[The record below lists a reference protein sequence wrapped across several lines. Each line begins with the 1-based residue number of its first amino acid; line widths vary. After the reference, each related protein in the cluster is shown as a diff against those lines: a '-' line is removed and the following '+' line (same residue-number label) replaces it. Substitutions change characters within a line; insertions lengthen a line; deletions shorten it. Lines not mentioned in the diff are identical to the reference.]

1 MELTPEEIRARRL
14 RKLEAK
20 NTRNASN
27 NNAPSSTET
36 ASVGSI
42 SDATTSSSSATC
54 VSAASEATPVTV
66 ENVLATQ
73 QMPTSTPIVS
83 DKPESMESNSGS
95 ENVGSSSSLN
105 SSTGTAT
112 SDLILPNKIE
122 ATLMLGLEVAEQ
134 SQQQQKARSVLAA
147 VSPTSTTTNASVVRK
162 KPTPAVLPSATTTT
176 TTPAASANAWSFK
189 KRSSSDLSSTKTDGE
204 HHHHHHHHQHHHIG
218 MDGGL
223 ESKMQSE
230 QQDSHVS
237 TQDELLQIMLR
248 IMKINSKARYSNS
261 RFTIESIILDN
272 ALEMLERQRYDEF
285 CAEVISEVIK
295 GIYYG
300 KLIESHSDDSDA
312 GRLSDSWSTIPSKK
326 VKPIMLDEVVIGRAG
341 RGGGSSAGGSTA
353 TPMDIDIEM
362 QPEEDSSAGG
372 FCSSKPSMKAF
383 ANNRVAAL
391 EYLIGCYLRSNEELY
406 SYTKVKK
413 SKKMYLAETLPNVV
427 TVIRQQTL
435 KYAILVLKN
444 IFQSF
449 CQPDGGSESGSSS
462 TITSAGPKPSATG
475 STALEKSPL
484 LTLMYENKVSSDFMS
499 NLMAESRKS
508 DGEEDFR
515 VIFNAVLDDLFIDM
529 QNAICNEN
537 IVADPLNRLKELI
550 ETRVDNTHP
559 ICLLIVEHK
568 IFLTAFTPDKYFARE
583 ISKVSFLAPFLSLS
597 VLLDENPKFASHH
610 FSENVCDRTLTNSF
624 HSILSNTR
632 KVLHS
637 IFLVLLTNQYS
648 RFEMLNYI
656 ASILKSNAKRIQY
669 NADDRFLA
677 KDGFMLNFMSVLQLL
692 SVKINLSRID
702 PLYPHY
708 PESLVEIEDET
719 KLKFSSQEYADWLA
733 TLKDVRDWE
742 QHKFVTHCWFL
753 TLHAHHLG
761 IIPAIQRY
769 NKLLR
774 ATKELQR
781 MVDEL
786 NATKSQWENTPL
798 ARRNK
803 QVRDRCVSQMNK
815 LSKAKLSCD
824 IAIIDPNVLS
834 ACMQFYSTVCEY
846 MLYQIENRPIE
857 GPFTNQ
863 KHPSTLVASENFSAL
878 PEWYIEDI
886 ADFILFCMQHSIS
899 VIDYVDNSIITWIL
913 TLVCAPQLI
922 KNPYITAKLIEVLFV
937 TSPTIQTTSQRLYLQ
952 IINHEL
958 AQTALV
964 SALMKFYT
972 DIETTGQSTEF
983 YDKFTIRYHI
993 SHLFKGLWESAL
1005 HRQAFV
1011 NESKSGK
1018 QFVKFVN
1025 FFLNDTTYLL
1035 DECLEY
1041 LKRIHETQ
1049 VLMMDDAGWNALTQ
1063 EAQQSRQRQ
1072 LVQDERQCRS
1082 YLTLARE
1089 TVDMFHYMTI
1099 DIKEPFLRPELIDRL
1114 SSMLNYNLHQL
1125 CGPKC
1130 NDLRVRHPHKY
1141 GWEPRRL
1148 LGQLV
1153 DIYLHLSC
1161 DEFAAA
1167 LAADERSF
1175 EKQFFEDA
1183 ANRVERIGI
1192 RSHRDV
1198 DEFRKLIH
1206 KAAEIYVKN
1215 QENADEF
1222 AEAPDDFKDP
1232 LMDTLMTDP
1241 VLLPSGTIMDRAIIT
1256 RHLLNSSTDPFNRQP
1271 LTEDMLKPA
1280 TELKERIQQWIKE
1293 YRAQKKSS

>member
-14 RKLEAK
+14 RKLGAK
-20 NTRNASN
+20 ANRTVPSNAVSSSPES
-27 NNAPSSTET
+27 ASTSPS
-36 ASVGSI
+36 
-42 SDATTSSSSATC
+42 DPTTSSTT
-54 VSAASEATPVTV
+54 AASVIV
-66 ENVLATQ
+66 ENVVDSQNAPTNNATVSEKSGTTEDNTEGN
-73 QMPTSTPIVS
+73 MGSTSTSNADIILQHKIS
-83 DKPESMESNSGS
+83 DS
-95 ENVGSSSSLN
+95 
-105 SSTGTAT
+105 
-112 SDLILPNKIE
+112 
-122 ATLMLGLEVAEQ
+122 LMLSLDVAEQ
-134 SQQQQKARSVLAA
+134 SQQQQQVHTVLAA
-147 VSPTSTTTNASVVRK
+147 VPVATAPTALRK
-162 KPTPAVLPSATTTT
+162 KPVPATTATTTT
-176 TTPAASANAWSFK
+176 TSTPTTNSWSFK
-189 KRSSSDLSSTKTDGE
+189 KRSSSDHVSAKAETDRHLSSDGTLDMKGQACE
-204 HHHHHHHHQHHHIG
+204 R
-218 MDGGL
+218 DNRA
-223 ESKMQSE
+223 SA
-230 QQDSHVS
+230 
-237 TQDELLQIMLR
+237 QDELLQIMLR

-261 RFTIESIILDN
+261 RFTIDSSILEN
-272 ALEMLERQRYDEF
+272 ALEMLDRQGYTEF
-285 CAEVISEVIK
+285 CAEVITEVIK

-300 KLIESHSDDSDA
+300 KLIASPNEDAEA

-326 VKPIMLDEVVIGRAG
+326 VKPIMLDEVVISRG
-341 RGGGSSAGGSTA
+341 RGSGGSGCTTAGSTAA

-362 QPEEDSSAGG
+362 HQEEDSVG

-413 SKKMYLAETLPNVV
+413 SKKMYLAETLPGVV
-427 TVIRQQTL
+427 AVIRQQTL

-444 IFQSF
+444 TFQSF
-449 CQPDGGSESGSSS
+449 CQDEGSNCSDTGSSS
-462 TITSAGPKPSATG
+462 GTGAINRTSG
-475 STALEKSPL
+475 TALEKSPL
-484 LTLMYENKVSSDFMS
+484 LTLMYENKVSADFMS
-499 NLMAESRKS
+499 NLMAESRTS
-508 DGEEDFR
+508 EGEQDFR
-515 VIFNAVLDDLFIDM
+515 VIFNAVLDDLYIDM

-550 ETRVDNTHP
+550 ETRVDNMHP
-559 ICLLIVEHK
+559 ICLMIVEHK
-568 IFLTAFTPDKYFARE
+568 NFLTAFTPDKYFARE
-583 ISKVSFLAPFLSLS
+583 ISKISFLAPFLSLS

-610 FSENVCDRTLTNSF
+610 FSDNVCDRTLTNSF

-656 ASILKSNAKRIQY
+656 AAILKSNAKRIQY

-702 PLYPHY
+702 PLYPHH

-719 KLKFSSQEYADWLA
+719 KLKFSSQQYSDWLA
-733 TLKDVRDWE
+733 SLKDVKDWE

-753 TLHAHHLG
+753 TLQAHHLG

-803 QVRDRCVSQMNK
+803 QVRDRCVSQMSK

-824 IAIIDPNVLS
+824 IAVIDPNVLS

-846 MLYQIENRPIE
+846 MLYQIENRPID

-863 KHPSTLVASENFSAL
+863 QHPSTLVANENFSAL

-913 TLVCAPQLI
+913 TLVCAPHLI

-1049 VLMMDDAGWNALTQ
+1049 MLMIDDSGWNSLTQ

-1130 NDLRVRHPHKY
+1130 NDLRVRHPYKY
-1141 GWEPRRL
+1141 GWDPRRL
-1148 LGQLV
+1148 LGQLI

-1175 EKQFFEDA
+1175 EKHFFEDA

-1198 DEFRKLIH
+1198 DEFRKLIQN
-1206 KAAEIYVKN
+1206 ASEIYIKN

-1241 VLLPSGTIMDRAIIT
+1241 VVLPSGTIMDRAIIT

-1280 TELKERIQQWIKE
+1280 TELKERIQQWIKD

>member
-20 NTRNASN
+20 NNRNVSSN
-27 NNAPSSTET
+27 
-36 ASVGSI
+36 
-42 SDATTSSSSATC
+42 TTPT
-54 VSAASEATPVTV
+54 TPDPGT
-66 ENVLATQ
+66 
-73 QMPTSTPIVS
+73 
-83 DKPESMESNSGS
+83 DG
-95 ENVGSSSSLN
+95 
-105 SSTGTAT
+105 GTAT
-112 SDLILPNKIE
+112 TDSTPTRTTLPDADSQATLNSDPEQSGTTSGISNDSVSVDSSSRPGSSADQKTDLILPEKIE
-122 ATLMLGLEVAEQ
+122 ASLLLRGGFDVVGQ
-134 SQQQQKARSVLAA
+134 SQ
-147 VSPTSTTTNASVVRK
+147 PTKPRASVPAPAATGAAASAHRK
-162 KPTPAVLPSATTTT
+162 KPV
-176 TTPAASANAWSFK
+176 AAAANAAATPNAWAYK
-189 KRSSSDLSSTKTDGE
+189 KRSSSDHVSAPKKEGE
-204 HHHHHHHHQHHHIG
+204 HLHPSTVGAQLG
-218 MDGGL
+218 PAG
-223 ESKMQSE
+223 KMSCE
-230 QQDSHVS
+230 QDAQAAAE
-237 TQDELLQIMLR
+237 DELLQIMLR

-261 RFTIESIILDN
+261 RFTIDSEILEN
-272 ALEMLERQRYDEF
+272 AIDMLNGQRYAEF
-285 CAEVISEVIK
+285 CAEVMTEIIK
-295 GIYYG
+295 DIYYG
-300 KLIESHSDDSDA
+300 KLIEPSGDSSDA
-312 GRLSDSWSTIPSKK
+312 GRLSDSWSSIPSKK
-326 VKPIMLDEVVIGRAG
+326 VKPIMLDEVVLGGSGRAG
-341 RGGGSSAGGSTA
+341 SSTA
-353 TPMDIDIEM
+353 TTPMDIDGAE
-362 QPEEDSSAGG
+362 PEEDVAP

-383 ANNRVAAL
+383 ASNRVAAL

-406 SYTKVKK
+406 SYTKIKK
-413 SKKMYLAETLPNVV
+413 SKKIYLSETLSTVAAVV
-427 TVIRQQTL
+427 RQQAL

-444 IFQSF
+444 TFQSF
-449 CQPDGGSESGSSS
+449 CGSGETGGSG
-462 TITSAGPKPSATG
+462 TTTPAGTKGGTVAG

-484 LTLMYENKVSSDFMS
+484 LTLMYENKVSADFMS
-499 NLMAESRKS
+499 NLMGECRSS
-508 DGEEDFR
+508 EGEEDFR

-550 ETRVDNTHP
+550 ETRVDNTNP

-583 ISKVSFLAPFLSLS
+583 ISKVSYLAPFLSLS

-610 FSENVCDRTLTNSF
+610 FSENVCDRTLANSF
-624 HSILSNTR
+624 HAILSSTR

-637 IFLVLLTNQYS
+637 IFLVLLSNQYS

-656 ASILKSNAKRIQY
+656 AAILKSNAKRIQY

-702 PLYPHY
+702 PLYPHH

-719 KLKFSSQEYADWLA
+719 KLKFSSQEYVDWLMN
-733 TLKDVRDWE
+733 LQDVKDWE

-786 NATKSQWENTPL
+786 NATKTQWENTPL

-803 QVRDRCVSQMNK
+803 QVRDRCVNQINK

-834 ACMQFYSTVCEY
+834 ACMQFYSSVCEY

-863 KHPSTLVASENFSAL
+863 QHPSTLVASENFSAL

-913 TLVCAPQLI
+913 TLVCAPHLI

-937 TSPTIQTTSQRLYLQ
+937 TSPTIQTTSPRLYLQ

-993 SHLFKGLWESAL
+993 SHLFKGLWESGV
-1005 HRQAFV
+1005 HRQAIV
-1011 NESKSGK
+1011 NESKGGK

-1049 VLMMDDAGWNALTQ
+1049 VLMMDDAGWNALSQ

-1148 LGQLV
+1148 LGQLI

-1175 EKQFFEDA
+1175 EKRFFEDA
-1183 ANRVERIGI
+1183 ANRVERIAVRPQG
-1192 RSHRDV
+1192 DV
-1198 DEFRKLIH
+1198 DEFRRLIR

-1222 AEAPDDFKDP
+1222 ADAPDDFKDP

-1241 VLLPSGTIMDRAIIT
+1241 VVLPSGTIMDRAIIT

-1271 LTEDMLKPA
+1271 LTEDMLQPA
-1280 TELKERIQQWIKE
+1280 TELKERIQKWIKD

>member
-14 RKLEAK
+14 RKLGAK
-20 NTRNASN
+20 TTRNVAN
-27 NNAPSSTET
+27 NNGPSSMDGNTT
-36 ASVGSI
+36 T
-42 SDATTSSSSATC
+42 DATASSSSNTTSGTLEKVAD
-54 VSAASEATPVTV
+54 
-66 ENVLATQ
+66 TQ
-73 QMPTSTPIVS
+73 QMPTITPIGS
-83 DKPESMESNSGS
+83 GKSETAMECNSN
-95 ENVGSSSSLN
+95 ETVESSSKVN
-105 SSTGTAT
+105 SSTTDPKT
-112 SDLILPNKIE
+112 DLIIPDKIE
-122 ATLMLGLEVAEQ
+122 ASIMLGLEMAEQ
-134 SQQQQKARSVLAA
+134 SQQQQKARSVLVASVP
-147 VSPTSTTTNASVVRK
+147 VSTTNATQQRK
-162 KPTPAVLPSATTTT
+162 KPVPSSV
-176 TTPAASANAWSFK
+176 ASSTVTSVNAWSVK
-189 KRSSSDLSSTKTDGE
+189 KRSSSDHSTTKPEGADKHPNSEGST
-204 HHHHHHHHQHHHIG
+204 
-218 MDGGL
+218 L
-223 ESKMQSE
+223 ETKVQCE
-230 QQDSHVS
+230 QDSLVS
-237 TQDELLQIMLR
+237 SQEELLQIMLR

-261 RFTIESIILDN
+261 RFTIDTIILEN
-272 ALEMLERQRYDEF
+272 ALEILDRQNYAEF
-285 CAEVISEVIK
+285 CAEVITEVIK

-300 KLIESHSDDSDA
+300 KLIESHNEDGDT
-312 GRLSDSWSTIPSKK
+312 GRLSDSWTTIPSKK
-326 VKPIMLDEVVIGRAG
+326 VKPIMLDEVVIGRSG
-341 RGGGSSAGGSTA
+341 RGGSSGMTASSTA
-353 TPMDIDIEM
+353 TPMDVDIDM
-362 QPEEDSSAGG
+362 QTEEDGASGY
-372 FCSSKPSMKAF
+372 CSSKPSMKAF

-413 SKKMYLAETLPNVV
+413 NKKMYLAETLPSVV
-427 TVIRQQTL
+427 SVIRQQTL

-449 CQPDGGSESGSSS
+449 CQPSGGSVESSGGSSS
-462 TITSAGPKPSATG
+462 SNSGTTNSISKATITGTG

-484 LTLMYENKVSSDFMS
+484 LTLMYENKVSADFMS
-499 NLMAESRKS
+499 NLMAESRTS
-508 DGEEDFR
+508 EGEEDFR
-515 VIFNAVLDDLFIDM
+515 VIFTAVLDDLYIDM

-597 VLLDENPKFASHH
+597 VLLDENHKFASHH
-610 FSENVCDRTLTNSF
+610 FSDNVCDRTLASSF

-637 IFLVLLTNQYS
+637 IFLVLLSNQYS
-648 RFEMLNYI
+648 RYEMLNYI
-656 ASILKSNAKRIQY
+656 AAILKSNAKRIQY

-702 PLYPHY
+702 PLYPHH

-719 KLKFSSQEYADWLA
+719 KLKFSSQEYTDWLA
-733 TLKDVRDWE
+733 TLKDVKDWE

-774 ATKELQR
+774 AAKELQR

-786 NATKSQWENTPL
+786 NATKAQWENTPL

-846 MLYQIENRPIE
+846 MLYQIENRPID
-857 GPFTNQ
+857 GQFTNQ
-863 KHPSTLVASENFSAL
+863 QHPSTLVASENFSAL

-913 TLVCAPQLI
+913 TLVCAPHLI

-958 AQTALV
+958 AQTAL
-964 SALMKFYT
+964 
-972 DIETTGQSTEF
+972 
-983 YDKFTIRYHI
+983 
-993 SHLFKGLWESAL
+993 GLWESAL

-1049 VLMMDDAGWNALTQ
+1049 VLMMDDSGWNALTQ

-1153 DIYLHLSC
+1153 DIYLHLNC
-1161 DEFAAA
+1161 DDFAAA

-1175 EKQFFEDA
+1175 ERQFFEDA
-1183 ANRVERIGI
+1183 ANRVERTGI

-1198 DEFRKLIH
+1198 DDFRKLID

-1241 VLLPSGTIMDRAIIT
+1241 VVLPSGTIMDRAIIT

>member
-14 RKLEAK
+14 RKLGAK
-20 NTRNASN
+20 NTRNVSN

-36 ASVGSI
+36 DNSST
-42 SDATTSSSSATC
+42 SDATTSSTTPATAP
-54 VSAASEATPVTV
+54 AAPEEAATL
-66 ENVLATQ
+66 ENVADSQ
-73 QMPTSTPIVS
+73 QMPTSAPIVS
-83 DKPESMESNSGS
+83 DKSETMESSSGD
-95 ENVGSSSSLN
+95 NVGSTSSLN
-105 SSTGTAT
+105 SSTTTTTDPKA
-112 SDLILPNKIE
+112 DMILPNTIE
-122 ATLMLGLEVAEQ
+122 ASLMLGLEVAEQ
-134 SQQQQKARSVLAA
+134 SQQQQKLRSIHVA
-147 VSPTSTTTNASVVRK
+147 VPATTTNATTRK
-162 KPTPAVLPSATTTT
+162 KAMPAAVAAVVPTTTT
-176 TTPAASANAWSFK
+176 TTPNAWSFK
-189 KRSSSDLSSTKTDGE
+189 KRSSSDHNTTKPDGD
-204 HHHHHHHHQHHHIG
+204 HHIG
-218 MDGGL
+218 MDL
-223 ESKMQSE
+223 ESKAQCE
-230 QQDSHVS
+230 QDSRVS
-237 TQDELLQIMLR
+237 AQDELLQIMLR

-261 RFTIESIILDN
+261 RFTIESVILEN
-272 ALEMLERQRYDEF
+272 ALEMLERQRYAEF
-285 CAEVISEVIK
+285 CADVITEVIK

-326 VKPIMLDEVVIGRAG
+326 VKPIMLDEVVIGRG
-341 RGGGSSAGGSTA
+341 RGGSSGTMAAGSTA
-353 TPMDIDIEM
+353 TPMDIEIEM
-362 QPEEDSSAGG
+362 QPEDDAPAY
-372 FCSSKPSMKAF
+372 CSSKPSMKAF

-413 SKKMYLAETLPNVV
+413 SKKMYLAETLPDVV
-427 TVIRQQTL
+427 AVIRQHTL

-444 IFQSF
+444 TFQSF
-449 CQPDGGSESGSSS
+449 CQPGSGSSS
-462 TITSAGPKPSATG
+462 GSGGESGSTSTITSSKTPATGTG

-484 LTLMYENKVSSDFMS
+484 LTLMYENKVSADFMS

-550 ETRVDNTHP
+550 ETRVDNAHP

-568 IFLTAFTPDKYFARE
+568 IFLTAFTPDKHFARE

-610 FSENVCDRTLTNSF
+610 FSDNVCDRTLANSF

-637 IFLVLLTNQYS
+637 IFLVLLSNQYS

-656 ASILKSNAKRIQY
+656 AAILKSNAKRIQY

-702 PLYPHY
+702 PLYPHH

-733 TLKDVRDWE
+733 TLKDVKDWE

-863 KHPSTLVASENFSAL
+863 QHPSTLVASDNFSAL

-993 SHLFKGLWESAL
+993 SHLFKGLWESAM

-1198 DEFRKLIH
+1198 DEFRKLIQ

-1241 VLLPSGTIMDRAIIT
+1241 VVLPSGTIMDRAIIT

-1280 TELKERIQQWIKE
+1280 TDLKERIQLWIKE

>member
-20 NTRNASN
+20 NNRNVSNNVTPSVPEPPTAGSTTATEATETTQVPIADPQATVNTDPEQSGTTSSN
-27 NNAPSSTET
+27 NND
-36 ASVGSI
+36 SVSVDSESPPGG
-42 SDATTSSSSATC
+42 SSADQKT
-54 VSAASEATPVTV
+54 
-66 ENVLATQ
+66 
-73 QMPTSTPIVS
+73 
-83 DKPESMESNSGS
+83 
-95 ENVGSSSSLN
+95 
-105 SSTGTAT
+105 
-112 SDLILPNKIE
+112 DLILPEKIE
-122 ATLMLGLEVAEQ
+122 ASLILRGGFDAVGQ
-134 SQQQQKARSVLAA
+134 SQQQKAK
-147 VSPTSTTTNASVVRK
+147 ASV
-162 KPTPAVLPSATTTT
+162 PTPAAIGTTATTAAHRMKSAPP
-176 TTPAASANAWSFK
+176 PAVVPSPNAWAYK
-189 KRSSSDLSSTKTDGE
+189 KRSSSDHVG
-204 HHHHHHHHQHHHIG
+204 
-218 MDGGL
+218 
-223 ESKMQSE
+223 SKKENDHVGAGAQPGNVPPE
-230 QQDSHVS
+230 QD
-237 TQDELLQIMLR
+237 TQTSAEDELLQIMLR

-261 RFTIESIILDN
+261 RFTIDSEILEN
-272 ALEMLERQRYDEF
+272 AIDLLNGQRYAEF
-285 CAEVISEVIK
+285 CAEVMIEIIK
-295 GIYYG
+295 DIYYG
-300 KLIESHSDDSDA
+300 KLIEPSGEGSDT
-312 GRLSDSWSTIPSKK
+312 GRLSDSWSSIPSKK
-326 VKPIMLDEVVIGRAG
+326 VKPIMLDEVVLSSSTVRA
-341 RGGGSSAGGSTA
+341 TA
-353 TPMDIDIEM
+353 SNNATTTPMDIDGGEA
-362 QPEEDSSAGG
+362 EEDVAP

-413 SKKMYLAETLPNVV
+413 SKKMYLSETLSSVTAVV
-427 TVIRQQTL
+427 RQQAL

-444 IFQSF
+444 TFQNF
-449 CQPDGGSESGSSS
+449 CGNGDIGGTGGTAASGTKG
-462 TITSAGPKPSATG
+462 TIAG

-484 LTLMYENKVSSDFMS
+484 LTLMYENKVSADFMS
-499 NLMAESRKS
+499 NLMAESRS
-508 DGEEDFR
+508 SEGEEDFR

-550 ETRVDNTHP
+550 ETRVDNTNP

-583 ISKVSFLAPFLSLS
+583 ISKVSYLAPFLSLS

-610 FSENVCDRTLTNSF
+610 FSENVCDRTLANSF
-624 HSILSNTR
+624 HAILSSTR

-637 IFLVLLTNQYS
+637 IFLVLLSNQYS

-656 ASILKSNAKRIQY
+656 AAILKSNAKRIQY

-702 PLYPHY
+702 PLYPHH

-719 KLKFSSQEYADWLA
+719 KLKFSSQEYTDWLRN
-733 TLKDVRDWE
+733 LQDVKEWE

-786 NATKSQWENTPL
+786 NATKTQWENTPL

-803 QVRDRCVSQMNK
+803 QVRDRCVNQINK

-834 ACMQFYSTVCEY
+834 ACMQFYSSVCEY
-846 MLYQIENRPIE
+846 MLYQIENRPID
-857 GPFTNQ
+857 GPFTNKQ
-863 KHPSTLVASENFSAL
+863 HPSTLVASENFCAL

-913 TLVCAPQLI
+913 TLVCAPHLI

-937 TSPTIQTTSQRLYLQ
+937 TSPTIQTTSPRLYLQ

-993 SHLFKGLWESAL
+993 SHLFKGLWDSGV
-1005 HRQAFV
+1005 HRQAIV

-1148 LGQLV
+1148 LGQLI

-1175 EKQFFEDA
+1175 EKRFFEDA
-1183 ANRVERIGI
+1183 ANRVERIAV
-1192 RSHRDV
+1192 RPQADV
-1198 DEFRKLIH
+1198 DEFRKLIR

-1222 AEAPDDFKDP
+1222 ADAPDDFKDP

-1241 VLLPSGTIMDRAIIT
+1241 VVLPSGTVMDRAIIT

-1271 LTEDMLKPA
+1271 LTEDMLQPA
-1280 TELKERIQQWIKE
+1280 TELKERIQKWIKD

>member
-1 MELTPEEIRARRL
+1 IRARRL
-14 RKLEAK
+14 RKLGAK
-20 NTRNASN
+20 NTRNTSTS
-27 NNAPSSTET
+27 NAPSSTET
-36 ASVGSI
+36 ESIGSN
-42 SDATTSSSSATC
+42 SDATTSTSATSAPAAQPA
-54 VSAASEATPVTV
+54 SAAAPVTV
-66 ENVLATQ
+66 EKVPDTQ
-73 QMPTSTPIVS
+73 QLTSNTPIVPG
-83 DKPESMESNSGS
+83 KPESKESNSGS
-95 ENVGSSSSLN
+95 DNVGSSSSLS
-105 SSTGTAT
+105 SSTAETTTT
-112 SDLILPNKIE
+112 SDLILPSKIE
-122 ATLMLGLEVAEQ
+122 ASLMLGLEVADQ
-134 SQQQQKARSVLAA
+134 SQQHQKARSVLVA
-147 VSPTSTTTNASVVRK
+147 VPPASATNATVVRK
-162 KPTPAVLPSATTTT
+162 KPTPAVLAATM
-176 TTPAASANAWSFK
+176 TPAGSANAWAFK
-189 KRSSSDLSSTKTDGE
+189 KRSSSDFSSAKPDGD
-204 HHHHHHHHQHHHIG
+204 HHHTG
-218 MDGGL
+218 MESGGL
-223 ESKMQSE
+223 DSKVQSD
-230 QQDSHVS
+230 QQDSRVS
-237 TQDELLQIMLR
+237 AQDELLQIMLR

-261 RFTIESIILDN
+261 RFTIESTILEN

-300 KLIESHSDDSDA
+300 KLIESHGDDSDA

-326 VKPIMLDEVVIGRAG
+326 VKPIMLDEVVIGRGG
-341 RGGGSSAGGSTA
+341 RGGGNSAGGSTA

-362 QPEEDSSAGG
+362 QPEEDTSAGG
-372 FCSSKPSMKAF
+372 YCSSKPSMKAF

-427 TVIRQQTL
+427 AVIRQQTL

-444 IFQSF
+444 TFQSF
-449 CQPDGGSESGSSS
+449 CQPGDGGGESGSSS
-462 TITSAGPKPSATG
+462 AAVSTGNKASAAG

-499 NLMAESRKS
+499 NLMAESRRS

-515 VIFNAVLDDLFIDM
+515 AIFNAVLDDLFIDM

-550 ETRVDNTHP
+550 ETRVDNAHP
-559 ICLLIVEHK
+559 ICLLVVEHK

-610 FSENVCDRTLTNSF
+610 FSDNVCDRTLANSF
-624 HSILSNTR
+624 HTILSHTR

-656 ASILKSNAKRIQY
+656 AAILKSNAKRIQY

-702 PLYPHY
+702 PLYPHH
-708 PESLVEIEDET
+708 PESLVEIDDET

-733 TLKDVRDWE
+733 TLKDVKDWE

-846 MLYQIENRPIE
+846 MLYQIENRPID

-1198 DEFRKLIH
+1198 DEFRKLIQ

-1241 VLLPSGTIMDRAIIT
+1241 VVLPSGTIMDRAIIT

>member
-14 RKLEAK
+14 RKLEASK
-20 NTRNASN
+20 NNRNVSSN
-27 NNAPSSTET
+27 TSSQPTET
-36 ASVGSI
+36 V
-42 SDATTSSSSATC
+42 
-54 VSAASEATPVTV
+54 V
-66 ENVLATQ
+66 E
-73 QMPTSTPIVS
+73 
-83 DKPESMESNSGS
+83 K
-95 ENVGSSSSLN
+95 LN
-105 SSTGTAT
+105 SSTNNNASTPETTASVSGDVTATKPVKPAGNTASPENSGTACAPDQPT
-112 SDLILPNKIE
+112 DLILPDKI
-122 ATLMLGLEVAEQ
+122 ADSLMRGFEVAEQ
-134 SQQQQKARSVLAA
+134 SHARGHNSEQSDVKMGSIVL
-147 VSPTSTTTNASVVRK
+147 P
-162 KPTPAVLPSATTTT
+162 PAVATTTT
-176 TTPAASANAWSFK
+176 TTGAQSAATRKKATIPATTAPNSWAYK
-189 KRSSSDLSSTKTDGE
+189 KRSSSDSHATSIQSSETDQQQQQ
-204 HHHHHHHHQHHHIG
+204 HQQLQQQQQQQQI
-218 MDGGL
+218 DGDT
-223 ESKMQSE
+223 STPQCQMVNCVSE
-230 QQDSHVS
+230 QQDSE
-237 TQDELLQIMLR
+237 TAARDELQSIVLR
-248 IMKINSKARYSNS
+248 IMKINGKARHSDA
-261 RFTIESIILDN
+261 RFTIDAAILEN
-272 ALEMLERQRYDEF
+272 ALEMLESQRYDEF
-285 CAEVISEVIK
+285 CAEIMTEVVK

-300 KLIESHSDDSDA
+300 KLIESSSDESA
-312 GRLSDSWSTIPSKK
+312 IGARLSDSWGSIPSKK
-326 VKPIMLDEVVIGRAG
+326 VKPIEEVVQLGSICGSGAG
-341 RGGGSSAGGSTA
+341 TGA
-353 TPMDIDIEM
+353 PMEIDSEM
-362 QPEEDSSAGG
+362 HCEEGPA

-391 EYLIGCYLRSNEELY
+391 DYLTGCFWRAKEEMY

-413 SKKMYLAETLPNVV
+413 AKKAYLSETLPGVV
-427 TVIRQQTL
+427 SEIRRQTL
-435 KYAILVLKN
+435 RYAILVLKN
-444 IFQSF
+444 TFQRF
-449 CQPDGGSESGSSS
+449 CQQHDGFNSGAGSGSGNNGGVGGAGSQSQTSSVSKVTKDS
-462 TITSAGPKPSATG
+462 TI
-475 STALEKSPL
+475 LEKSPL
-484 LTLMYENKVSSDFMS
+484 LTLMYKNKLSPDFLA

-508 DGEEDFR
+508 ENGQDFTI
-515 VIFNAVLDDLFIDM
+515 IFGAVLDDLYIDM

-537 IVADPLNRLKELI
+537 IVSDPLNRLKELI
-550 ETRVDNTHP
+550 ETRVDDTNP
-559 ICLLIVEHK
+559 ICQLIVKHE
-568 IFLTAFTPDKYFARE
+568 IFLPSFTPDKYLARE
-583 ISKVSFLAPFLSLS
+583 ISKISFLAPFLSLS
-597 VLLDENPKFASHH
+597 VLFDENPKFATQH
-610 FSENVCDRTLTNSF
+610 FAENVCDPTLAGSF
-624 HSILSNTR
+624 HAILSNTR
-632 KVLHS
+632 KVLHTV
-637 IFLVLLTNQYS
+637 FLLLLTNQDS
-648 RFEMLNYI
+648 RPDILNYI
-656 ASILKSNAKRIQY
+656 AEILKSNAKRIQY

-692 SVKINLSRID
+692 SVKVNLARID
-702 PLYPHY
+702 PLYPHH
-708 PESLVEIEDET
+708 PDSLVDIEDET
-719 KLKFSSQEYADWLA
+719 KLKFSSQEYSDWLEK
-733 TLKDVRDWE
+733 LQGSKQWE
-742 QHKFVTHCWFL
+742 SPKFVTHCWFL

-786 NATKSQWENTPL
+786 NATKAQWENTPL

-803 QVRDRCVSQMNK
+803 QVRDRCVTQINK
-815 LSKAKLSCD
+815 LAKAKLSCD
-824 IAIIDPNVLS
+824 IAVIDPNVLG
-834 ACMQFYSTVCEY
+834 ACMQFYSSVCEY
-846 MLYQIENRPIE
+846 MLYQIENRPID
-857 GPFTNQ
+857 GVFTNQ
-863 KHPSTLVASENFSAL
+863 QHPSVLVANENFSAL

-913 TLVCAPQLI
+913 TLVCAPHLI

-937 TSPTIQTTSQRLYLQ
+937 TSPTIQTTSQLLYLR

-993 SHLFKGLWESAL
+993 SHLFKGLWESAV
-1005 HRQAFV
+1005 HRQAIV

-1049 VLMMDDAGWNALTQ
+1049 VLTLDETGWNALSQ

-1072 LVQDERQCRS
+1072 LAQDERQCRS

-1089 TVDMFHYMTI
+1089 TVDMFHYMTK

-1175 EKQFFEDA
+1175 EKHFFEDA
-1183 ANRVERIGI
+1183 AKRVERIGI
-1192 RSHRDV
+1192 RTRPQV
-1198 DEFRKLIH
+1198 DEFRKLIE
-1206 KAAEIYVKN
+1206 KASEIYVKN

-1222 AEAPDDFKDP
+1222 ADAPDDFKDP

-1241 VLLPSGTIMDRAIIT
+1241 VVLPSGTIMDRAIIT

-1271 LTEDMLKPA
+1271 LTEDMLVPA
-1280 TELKERIQQWIKE
+1280 TELKDRIQQWIKD
-1293 YRAQKKSS
+1293 YRAQKNTS

>member
-14 RKLEAK
+14 RKLGAK
-20 NTRNASN
+20 TNRTVP
-27 NNAPSSTET
+27 NNAVPSSTE
-36 ASVGSI
+36 
-42 SDATTSSSSATC
+42 
-54 VSAASEATPVTV
+54 
-66 ENVLATQ
+66 
-73 QMPTSTPIVS
+73 
-83 DKPESMESNSGS
+83 SNSACQSGS
-95 ENVGSSSSLN
+95 
-105 SSTGTAT
+105 TTAT
-112 SDLILPNKIE
+112 SAALENVVDVQNSPTTNPIGSEKTETTESNDNTLGSTSTANTDLIIQNKISHS
-122 ATLMLGLEVAEQ
+122 LMLTLDVAEQ
-134 SQQQQKARSVLAA
+134 SQQQQKERPVLATVPA
-147 VSPTSTTTNASVVRK
+147 ATVPTALRK
-162 KPTPAVLPSATTTT
+162 KPVPAVTASTTT
-176 TTPAASANAWSFK
+176 TTPTPTTNSWSFK
-189 KRSSSDLSSTKTDGE
+189 KRSSSDHAPEKADIERHLGKDGSFDAKG
-204 HHHHHHHHQHHHIG
+204 QAC
-218 MDGGL
+218 D
-223 ESKMQSE
+223 S
-230 QQDSHVS
+230 QDSRVS
-237 TQDELLQIMLR
+237 VQDELLQIMLR

-261 RFTIESIILDN
+261 RFTIENAILEN
-272 ALEMLERQRYDEF
+272 ALEMLERQMYGEF
-285 CAEVISEVIK
+285 CAEVITEVIK

-300 KLIESHSDDSDA
+300 KLIESHSEDA
-312 GRLSDSWSTIPSKK
+312 DTGHLSDSWTTIPSKK
-326 VKPIMLDEVVIGRAG
+326 VKPIMLDEVVISRG
-341 RGGGSSAGGSTA
+341 RGNSGSGCATTASTAA
-353 TPMDIDIEM
+353 TPMDVDIEM
-362 QPEEDSSAGG
+362 QPEEDSVA
-372 FCSSKPSMKAF
+372 FCTSKPSMKAF

-413 SKKMYLAETLPNVV
+413 SKKVYLTETLSSVV
-427 TVIRQQTL
+427 AVIRQQTL

-444 IFQSF
+444 TFQSF
-449 CQPDGGSESGSSS
+449 CQQVDSSSGESGSSS
-462 TITSAGPKPSATG
+462 GTASHTG

-484 LTLMYENKVSSDFMS
+484 LTLMYENKVSADFMS
-499 NLMAESRKS
+499 NLMAESRTS
-508 DGEEDFR
+508 EGEQDFR
-515 VIFNAVLDDLFIDM
+515 IIFNAVLDDLYIDM

-568 IFLTAFTPDKYFARE
+568 NFLTAFTPDKYFARE
-583 ISKVSFLAPFLSLS
+583 ISKISFLAPFLSLS

-610 FSENVCDRTLTNSF
+610 FSDNVCDRTLANSF

-656 ASILKSNAKRIQY
+656 AAILKSNAKRIQY
-669 NADDRFLA
+669 NADERFLA

-702 PLYPHY
+702 PLYPHH

-719 KLKFSSQEYADWLA
+719 KLKFSSQEYTDWLA
-733 TLKDVRDWE
+733 SLKNVKDWE

-803 QVRDRCVSQMNK
+803 QVRDRCVSQMSK

-846 MLYQIENRPIE
+846 MLYQIENRPID

-863 KHPSTLVASENFSAL
+863 QHPSTLVANDNFSAL

-913 TLVCAPQLI
+913 TLVCAPHLI

-1049 VLMMDDAGWNALTQ
+1049 VLMIDDSGWNALTQ

-1130 NDLRVRHPHKY
+1130 NDLRVRHPYKY
-1141 GWEPRRL
+1141 GWDPRRL
-1148 LGQLV
+1148 LGQLI

-1175 EKQFFEDA
+1175 EKHFFEEA

-1198 DEFRKLIH
+1198 DEFRKLIQ

-1241 VLLPSGTIMDRAIIT
+1241 VVLPSGTIMDRAIIT

-1280 TELKERIQQWIKE
+1280 TELKERIQQWIKD

>member
-14 RKLEAK
+14 RKLGAK
-20 NTRNASN
+20 NTKNAAN
-27 NNAPSSTET
+27 NNGPSSTET
-36 ASVGSI
+36 DTSSI
-42 SDATTSSSSATC
+42 SDATTSSTGSVTAPA
-54 VSAASEATPVTV
+54 AASTAEVAIV
-66 ENVLATQ
+66 EKVADSQ
-73 QMPTSTPIVS
+73 QMPTSIAPIVS
-83 DKPESMESNSGS
+83 DKSETMESSS
-95 ENVGSSSSLN
+95 SDNVGSSSSLN
-105 SSTGTAT
+105 SSTDPKT
-112 SDLILPNKIE
+112 DMILPNTIE
-122 ATLMLGLEVAEQ
+122 ASLMLGLEVAEQ
-134 SQQQQKARSVLAA
+134 SQQQQKLRSLQVA
-147 VSPTSTTTNASVVRK
+147 VPASTTNATTRK
-162 KPTPAVLPSATTTT
+162 KPIPAVVPTATSAT
-176 TTPAASANAWSFK
+176 ANAWSFK
-189 KRSSSDLSSTKTDGE
+189 KRSSSDHSSTKPGGD
-204 HHHHHHHHQHHHIG
+204 HHIG
-218 MDGGL
+218 LDGTL
-223 ESKMQSE
+223 EPKAQSE
-230 QQDSHVS
+230 QDSRVS
-237 TQDELLQIMLR
+237 AQDELLQIMLR

-261 RFTIESIILDN
+261 RFTIESVILEN
-272 ALEMLERQRYDEF
+272 ALEMLERQRYGEF
-285 CAEVISEVIK
+285 CADVITEVIK

-300 KLIESHSDDSDA
+300 KLIESHGEDSDG

-326 VKPIMLDEVVIGRAG
+326 VKPIMLDEVVISRG
-341 RGGGSSAGGSTA
+341 RGGGSGIAAGSTTA

-362 QPEEDSSAGG
+362 QPEEDAPAY
-372 FCSSKPSMKAF
+372 CSSKPSMKAF

-427 TVIRQQTL
+427 AVIRQHTL

-444 IFQSF
+444 TFQSF
-449 CQPDGGSESGSSS
+449 CQPPGSSS
-462 TITSAGPKPSATG
+462 SSSGGESATSSAVISGNKSPATG

-550 ETRVDNTHP
+550 ETRVDNAHP

-583 ISKVSFLAPFLSLS
+583 ISKVSYLAPFLSLS
-597 VLLDENPKFASHH
+597 VMLDENPKFASHH
-610 FSENVCDRTLTNSF
+610 FSDNVCDRTLANSF

-637 IFLVLLTNQYS
+637 IFLVLLSNQYS

-656 ASILKSNAKRIQY
+656 AAILKSNAKRIQY

-702 PLYPHY
+702 PLYPHH

-719 KLKFSSQEYADWLA
+719 KLKFSSQEYTDWLV
-733 TLKDVRDWE
+733 TLKDVKDWE

-846 MLYQIENRPIE
+846 MLYQIENRPID

-863 KHPSTLVASENFSAL
+863 KHPSTLVASDNFSAL

-993 SHLFKGLWESAL
+993 SHLFKGLWESAM

-1241 VLLPSGTIMDRAIIT
+1241 VILPSGTIMDRAIIT

-1280 TELKERIQQWIKE
+1280 TELKERIQKWIRE
-1293 YRAQKKSS
+1293 YRAQKHSS

>member
-1 MELTPEEIRARRL
+1 MELTPEEIRSRRL

-20 NTRNASN
+20 NNRN
-27 NNAPSSTET
+27 
-36 ASVGSI
+36 
-42 SDATTSSSSATC
+42 
-54 VSAASEATPVTV
+54 VSAAAAAQQSVPEAVGSNDTNAPPTV
-66 ENVLATQ
+66 GCITESSAATAVAA
-73 QMPTSTPIVS
+73 PATS
-83 DKPESMESNSGS
+83 DESAGGGVHGDEQ
-95 ENVGSSSSLN
+95 VGSSSPE
-105 SSTGTAT
+105 SSSNATDQGT
-112 SDLILPNKIE
+112 DLILPDKIE
-122 ATLMLGLEVAEQ
+122 ASLMLGFDEVAEQ
-134 SQQQQKARSVLAA
+134 SQQVAARHQKSVQSDTKTSSIVLAA
-147 VSPTSTTTNASVVRK
+147 RK
-162 KPTPAVLPSATTTT
+162 KPIATAQTQAQA
-176 TTPAASANAWSFK
+176 PPPNSWAYK
-189 KRSSSDLSSTKTDGE
+189 KRSSS
-204 HHHHHHHHQHHHIG
+204 
-218 MDGGL
+218 
-223 ESKMQSE
+223 ESHAGCPASQQDNE
-230 QQDSHVS
+230 QQHQQQQHAVDANLTECQMVS
-237 TQDELLQIMLR
+237 GEQTGIGGTETAAREELLHIILR
-248 IMKINSKARYSNS
+248 IMKINGKAGRCSDS
-261 RFTIESIILDN
+261 RFTIDSAVLDN
-272 ALEMLERQRYDEF
+272 SLEMLTAQRFAEF
-285 CAEVISEVIK
+285 CAEVMTEVIK
-295 GIYYG
+295 GMYYG
-300 KLIESHSDDSDA
+300 KLIESSSCWDGDSSGGTS
-312 GRLSDSWSTIPSKK
+312 GRLSDSWSSIPSKK
-326 VKPIMLDEVVIGRAG
+326 VKPIDEVAPSVGG
-341 RGGGSSAGGSTA
+341 RG
-353 TPMDIDIEM
+353 TPMDIDTEAH
-362 QPEEDSSAGG
+362 QEEQGAAPA

-391 EYLIGCYLRSNEELY
+391 DYLTGCYWRANEELY
-406 SYTKVKK
+406 SYTKIKK
-413 SKKMYLAETLPNVV
+413 SKKMYLAETLPTVV
-427 TVIRQQTL
+427 AVIRQQTL
-435 KYAILVLKN
+435 RYAILVLKN
-444 IFQSF
+444 AFQSF
-449 CQPDGGSESGSSS
+449 CWQQGSESGAAGSGKTVSNKS
-462 TITSAGPKPSATG
+462 TL
-475 STALEKSPL
+475 LEKSPL
-484 LTLMYENKVSSDFMS
+484 LTLMYKNKLPSDFLTS
-499 NLMAESRKS
+499 LMAESRNS
-508 DGEEDFR
+508 PNEEDFN
-515 VIFNAVLDDLFIDM
+515 VIFRAVLDDLYVDM

-537 IVADPLNRLKELI
+537 IVSDPLNRLKELI
-550 ETRVDNTHP
+550 ETRVDNAHP
-559 ICLLIVEHK
+559 ICQLIVRHE
-568 IFLTAFTPDKYFARE
+568 IFLPSFTPDKYLARE

-597 VLLDENPKFASHH
+597 VLLDENPKFATHH
-610 FSENVCDRTLTNSF
+610 FAENVCDRTLASSF
-624 HSILSNTR
+624 HAILSSTR

-637 IFLVLLTNQYS
+637 VFLVLLTNQDS
-648 RFEMLNYI
+648 RADIVNYI
-656 ASILKSNAKRIQY
+656 AEILKSNAKRIQY

-692 SVKINLSRID
+692 SVKINLARIE
-702 PLYPHY
+702 PLYPHH
-708 PESLVEIEDET
+708 PDSLVDIEDET
-719 KLKFSSQEYADWLA
+719 KLKFSSQEYSDWLEKLQA
-733 TLKDVRDWE
+733 TKKWE
-742 QHKFVTHCWFL
+742 PLKFVTHCWFL

-786 NATKSQWENTPL
+786 NATMSQWENTLL

-803 QVRDRCVSQMNK
+803 QMRDRCVNQINK
-815 LSKAKLSCD
+815 LAKAKLSCD
-824 IAIIDPNVLS
+824 IAIIDPNVLG
-834 ACMQFYSTVCEY
+834 ACMQFYSSVCEY
-846 MLYQIENRPIE
+846 MLYQIENRPID
-857 GPFTNQ
+857 GLFVNQ
-863 KHPSTLVASENFSAL
+863 QHPSTLVANDNFSAL

-913 TLVCAPQLI
+913 TLVCAPHLI

-993 SHLFKGLWESAL
+993 SHLFKGLWDSAV
-1005 HRQAFV
+1005 HRQAIV

-1049 VLMMDDAGWNALTQ
+1049 VLTMDESAWNALTP
-1063 EAQQSRQRQ
+1063 EVQQNRQRQ
-1072 LVQDERQCRS
+1072 LAQDERQCRS

-1089 TVDMFHYMTI
+1089 TVDMFHYMTK

-1148 LGQLV
+1148 LGQLI
-1153 DIYLHLSC
+1153 DIYLHLAC

-1167 LAADERSF
+1167 LAGDERSF
-1175 EKQFFEDA
+1175 EKHFFEDA
-1183 ANRVERIGI
+1183 AKRVERIGI
-1192 RSHRDV
+1192 RTRGQV
-1198 DEFRKLIH
+1198 DEFRKLIE

-1241 VLLPSGTIMDRAIIT
+1241 VVLPSGTIMDRAIIT

-1271 LTEDMLKPA
+1271 LTEDMLIPA
-1280 TELKERIQQWIKE
+1280 TELKERIQQWIKD

>member
-14 RKLEAK
+14 RKLGAK
-20 NTRNASN
+20 NTKNASN
-27 NNAPSSTET
+27 NNTPSSTET
-36 ASVGSI
+36 DTSTI
-42 SDATTSSSSATC
+42 SGATTSSTGSVAAPAATSTAEVAIVEKSAD
-54 VSAASEATPVTV
+54 S
-66 ENVLATQ
+66 Q
-73 QMPTSTPIVS
+73 QMPTSITPIVS
-83 DKPESMESNSGS
+83 DKSETMESSS
-95 ENVGSSSSLN
+95 SDNVGSSSSLN
-105 SSTGTAT
+105 SSTDPKT
-112 SDLILPNKIE
+112 DMILPNTIE
-122 ATLMLGLEVAEQ
+122 ASLMLGLEVAEQ
-134 SQQQQKARSVLAA
+134 SQQQQKLRSLHVA
-147 VSPTSTTTNASVVRK
+147 VPASTTNATTRK
-162 KPTPAVLPSATTTT
+162 KPIPAVVPTTTSAT
-176 TTPAASANAWSFK
+176 ANAWSFK
-189 KRSSSDLSSTKTDGE
+189 KRSSSDHSSTKPGGD
-204 HHHHHHHHQHHHIG
+204 HHIG
-218 MDGGL
+218 LDGTL
-223 ESKMQSE
+223 EPKAQCE
-230 QQDSHVS
+230 QDNRVS
-237 TQDELLQIMLR
+237 AQDELLQIMLR

-261 RFTIESIILDN
+261 RFTIESVILEN
-272 ALEMLERQRYDEF
+272 ALEMLERQRYGEF
-285 CAEVISEVIK
+285 CADVITEVIK

-300 KLIESHSDDSDA
+300 KLIVSHGEDSDG

-326 VKPIMLDEVVIGRAG
+326 VKPIMLDEVVISRGRS
-341 RGGGSSAGGSTA
+341 GGSGIAAGSTTA

-362 QPEEDSSAGG
+362 QPEEDAPAY
-372 FCSSKPSMKAF
+372 CSSKPSMKAF

-413 SKKMYLAETLPNVV
+413 CKKMYLAETLPNVV
-427 TVIRQQTL
+427 AVIRQHTL

-444 IFQSF
+444 TFQSF
-449 CQPDGGSESGSSS
+449 CQPPGSSS
-462 TITSAGPKPSATG
+462 SSGGESATSSAVISGSKSPATG

-550 ETRVDNTHP
+550 ETRVDNAHP

-583 ISKVSFLAPFLSLS
+583 ISKVSYLAPFLSLS
-597 VLLDENPKFASHH
+597 VMLDENPKFASHH
-610 FSENVCDRTLTNSF
+610 FSDNVCDRTLANSF

-637 IFLVLLTNQYS
+637 IFLVLLSNQYS

-656 ASILKSNAKRIQY
+656 AAILKSNAKRIQY

-702 PLYPHY
+702 PLYPHH
-708 PESLVEIEDET
+708 PESLVEIDDET
-719 KLKFSSQEYADWLA
+719 KLKFSSQEYADWLV
-733 TLKDVRDWE
+733 TLKDVKDWE

-846 MLYQIENRPIE
+846 MLYQIENRPID

-863 KHPSTLVASENFSAL
+863 KHPSALVASENFSAL

-993 SHLFKGLWESAL
+993 SHLFKGLWESAM

-1206 KAAEIYVKN
+1206 KAADIYVKN

-1241 VLLPSGTIMDRAIIT
+1241 VILPSGTIMDRAIIT

-1293 YRAQKKSS
+1293 YRAQKQSS

>member
-14 RKLEAK
+14 RKLAGK
-20 NTRNASN
+20 NSNNVSN
-27 NNAPSSTET
+27 NNAPTATET
-36 ASVGSI
+36 DGSSI
-42 SDATTSSSSATC
+42 SDATTSSTTT
-54 VSAASEATPVTV
+54 VTAAAPSTEVATV
-66 ENVLATQ
+66 EKGTETQ
-73 QMPTSTPIVS
+73 QMPTSAPIVS
-83 DKPESMESNSGS
+83 DKTETMEESSSS
-95 ENVGSSSSLN
+95 DNVGSSSSLN
-105 SSTGTAT
+105 TSTTTDPKA
-112 SDLILPNKIE
+112 DLILPSTIE
-122 ATLMLGLEVAEQ
+122 ASLMLGLEVAEQ
-134 SQQQQKARSVLAA
+134 SQQQHQKLRSIHVASA
-147 VSPTSTTTNASVVRK
+147 PNATTRK
-162 KPTPAVLPSATTTT
+162 KPLPAVVPTTNTT
-176 TTPAASANAWSFK
+176 ANAWSFK
-189 KRSSSDLSSTKTDGE
+189 KRSSSDHSSAKPDSNL
-204 HHHHHHHHQHHHIG
+204 HIG
-218 MDGGL
+218 MDGSVL
-223 ESKMQSE
+223 EPKAQCE
-230 QQDSHVS
+230 QDSRVS
-237 TQDELLQIMLR
+237 AQDELLQIMLR
-248 IMKINSKARYSNS
+248 VMKINSKARYSNS
-261 RFTIESIILDN
+261 RFTIDSVILEN
-272 ALEMLERQRYDEF
+272 ALEMFERQRYGEF
-285 CAEVISEVIK
+285 CADVITEVIK

-300 KLIESHSDDSDA
+300 KLIESHSEDGD
-312 GRLSDSWSTIPSKK
+312 GLSDSWSTIPSKK
-326 VKPIMLDEVVIGRAG
+326 VKPIMLDEVVIGRG
-341 RGGGSSAGGSTA
+341 RGGSSGMAAGSTA

-362 QPEEDSSAGG
+362 QPGEEDAPAY
-372 FCSSKPSMKAF
+372 CSSKPSMKAF

-427 TVIRQQTL
+427 AVIRQHTL
-435 KYAILVLKN
+435 RYAILVLKN
-444 IFQSF
+444 TFQSF
-449 CQPDGGSESGSSS
+449 CQPGSSSSSAIGESGSSS
-462 TITSAGPKPSATG
+462 AIAGNKTPATGTG

-484 LTLMYENKVSSDFMS
+484 LTLMYENKVSADFMS

-508 DGEEDFR
+508 DREEDFR
-515 VIFNAVLDDLFIDM
+515 AIFNAVLDDLFIDM

-550 ETRVDNTHP
+550 ETRVDNAHP

-583 ISKVSFLAPFLSLS
+583 ITKVSFLAPFLSLS
-597 VLLDENPKFASHH
+597 VMLDENPKFASHH
-610 FSENVCDRTLTNSF
+610 FSDNVCDRTLANSF

-637 IFLVLLTNQYS
+637 IFLVLLSNQYS

-656 ASILKSNAKRIQY
+656 AAILKSNAKRIQY

-702 PLYPHY
+702 PLYPHH
-708 PESLVEIEDET
+708 PESLVEIDDET

-733 TLKDVRDWE
+733 TLKDVKDWE

-846 MLYQIENRPIE
+846 TLYQIENRPID

-863 KHPSTLVASENFSAL
+863 KHPSTLVASDNFSAL

-937 TSPTIQTTSQRLYLQ
+937 TSPTIQTTSQSLYLQ

-1011 NESKSGK
+1011 RESKSGK

-1049 VLMMDDAGWNALTQ
+1049 VLMMDDSGWSALTQ

-1183 ANRVERIGI
+1183 ANRVERISI

-1198 DEFRKLIH
+1198 DEFRKLIQ
-1206 KAAEIYVKN
+1206 KAAEIYEKN

-1241 VLLPSGTIMDRAIIT
+1241 VVLPSGTIMDRAIIT

-1280 TELKERIQQWIKE
+1280 TELKERIQKWIKE

>member
-14 RKLEAK
+14 RKLGAK
-20 NTRNASN
+20 TTKNLANS
-27 NNAPSSTET
+27 NAPSTEDGHST
-36 ASVGSI
+36 SQ
-42 SDATTSSSSATC
+42 ATTSNSGSSSSTTT
-54 VSAASEATPVTV
+54 STTSV
-66 ENVLATQ
+66 ELEKVADTQ
-73 QMPTSTPIVS
+73 QMPTTVAPIGPGKAETV
-83 DKPESMESNSGS
+83 PMESSNSDT
-95 ENVGSSSSLN
+95 VGSSSSL
-105 SSTGTAT
+105 TGSNTADPKT
-112 SDLILPNKIE
+112 DLILPDKIE
-122 ATLMLGLEVAEQ
+122 ASLMLGLEVAEQ
-134 SQQQQKARSVLAA
+134 SQQQQQQKARSVL
-147 VSPTSTTTNASVVRK
+147 VASVSASTASAALRK
-162 KPTPAVLPSATTTT
+162 KPIPSSVVAPSTTAAVNTWAV
-176 TTPAASANAWSFK
+176 K
-189 KRSSSDLSSTKTDGE
+189 KRSSSDHCVTKPDGADHHPNSTEGNTLDPKTHCE
-204 HHHHHHHHQHHHIG
+204 
-218 MDGGL
+218 
-223 ESKMQSE
+223 
-230 QQDSHVS
+230 QDSRVS
-237 TQDELLQIMLR
+237 AQDELLQIMLR

-261 RFTIESIILDN
+261 RFTIEANVLEN
-272 ALEMLERQRYDEF
+272 ALEMLDRQRYDEF
-285 CAEVISEVIK
+285 CAEVIVEVVK

-300 KLIESHSDDSDA
+300 KLIESHGEDSDA

-326 VKPIMLDEVVIGRAG
+326 VKPIMLDEVVIGRSG
-341 RGGGSSAGGSTA
+341 RSGSSGMAAGSTA

-362 QPEEDSSAGG
+362 QPEEDAPGY
-372 FCSSKPSMKAF
+372 CSSKPSMKAF

-413 SKKMYLAETLPNVV
+413 SKKMYLAETLPSVV
-427 TVIRQQTL
+427 SVIRQQTL

-444 IFQSF
+444 TFQSF
-449 CQPDGGSESGSSS
+449 CQPDGGSLESSGNSGGAINSSS
-462 TITSAGPKPSATG
+462 TGGSTSSSTSKTTTG

-484 LTLMYENKVSSDFMS
+484 LTLMYENKVSADFMS

-515 VIFNAVLDDLFIDM
+515 IIFNAVLDDLFIDM

-559 ICLLIVEHK
+559 ICLLIVEHR

-597 VLLDENPKFASHH
+597 VMLDENPKFASHH
-610 FSENVCDRTLTNSF
+610 FSDNVCDRTLASSF
-624 HSILSNTR
+624 HAILSNTR

-637 IFLVLLTNQYS
+637 IFLVLLSNQYS
-648 RFEMLNYI
+648 RYEMLNYI
-656 ASILKSNAKRIQY
+656 AAILKSNAKRIQY

-702 PLYPHY
+702 PLYPHH

-719 KLKFSSQEYADWLA
+719 KLKFSSQEYADWLG
-733 TLKDVRDWE
+733 TLKDVKDWE

-786 NATKSQWENTPL
+786 NATKTQWENTPL

-803 QVRDRCVSQMNK
+803 QIRDRCVSQMNK

-846 MLYQIENRPIE
+846 MLYQIENRPID

-863 KHPSTLVASENFSAL
+863 QHPSTLVASENFCAL

-886 ADFILFCMQHSIS
+886 ADFILFCMQHSSS

-913 TLVCAPQLI
+913 TLVCAPHLI

-1049 VLMMDDAGWNALTQ
+1049 VLMMDDSGWNALTQ

-1114 SSMLNYNLHQL
+1114 SSMLNYNMHQL

-1161 DEFAAA
+1161 DEFANA

-1241 VLLPSGTIMDRAIIT
+1241 VILPSGTIMDRAIIT

>member
-1 MELTPEEIRARRL
+1 MELTPEEIRSRRL

-20 NTRNASN
+20 NNRN
-27 NNAPSSTET
+27 
-36 ASVGSI
+36 
-42 SDATTSSSSATC
+42 
-54 VSAASEATPVTV
+54 VSAAATAAQQSVPEVAVGSNNAAPATTVGCITTESSAATEVAATTTAVTRD
-66 ENVLATQ
+66 E
-73 QMPTSTPIVS
+73 STGGGGVHG
-83 DKPESMESNSGS
+83 DEQ
-95 ENVGSSSSLN
+95 VGSSSPE
-105 SSTGTAT
+105 SSSNATDQGTA
-112 SDLILPNKIE
+112 LILPDKIE
-122 ATLMLGLEVAEQ
+122 ASLMLGFDEVAEQ
-134 SQQQQKARSVLAA
+134 SQQVAAVPRHQKLDTKTSSIVLAA
-147 VSPTSTTTNASVVRK
+147 RK
-162 KPTPAVLPSATTTT
+162 KPIATAQQAQTQAQA
-176 TTPAASANAWSFK
+176 PPPNSWAYK
-189 KRSSSDLSSTKTDGE
+189 KRSSSES
-204 HHHHHHHHQHHHIG
+204 HA
-218 MDGGL
+218 GGCPAT
-223 ESKMQSE
+223 QQDNE
-230 QQDSHVS
+230 QQQQQQQQQHATVDANL
-237 TQDELLQIMLR
+237 TECQMGEQTAGGGAGTETAAREELLHIMLR
-248 IMKINSKARYSNS
+248 IMKINGKGGRCSES
-261 RFTIESIILDN
+261 RFTIEPAVLDN
-272 ALEMLERQRYDEF
+272 ALEMLTAQRFGEF
-285 CAEVISEVIK
+285 GAEVMTEVIK
-295 GIYYG
+295 GMYYG
-300 KLIESHSDDSDA
+300 KLIESASCWDGDSVSGGGGGGTS
-312 GRLSDSWSTIPSKK
+312 GRLSDSWSSIPSKK
-326 VKPIMLDEVVIGRAG
+326 VKPIDEVVVVAPPPAVGGR
-341 RGGGSSAGGSTA
+341 S
-353 TPMDIDIEM
+353 TPMDVDQDE
-362 QPEEDSSAGG
+362 QGAPAPGPA

-391 EYLIGCYLRSNEELY
+391 DYLTGCYWRANEELY
-406 SYTKVKK
+406 SYTKIKK
-413 SKKMYLAETLPNVV
+413 SKKMYLAETLPAVV
-427 TVIRQQTL
+427 AAVRQQTL
-435 KYAILVLKN
+435 RYAILVLKN
-444 IFQSF
+444 AFQSF
-449 CQPDGGSESGSSS
+449 CWQQGGGAGESG
-462 TITSAGPKPSATG
+462 ATG
-475 STALEKSPL
+475 SSGKTAAVGNKSTLLEKSPL
-484 LTLMYENKVSSDFMS
+484 LTLMYKNKLSSDFLT
-499 NLMAESRKS
+499 NLMAESRAS
-508 DGEEDFR
+508 PNEEDFT
-515 VIFNAVLDDLFIDM
+515 VIFRAVLDDLYVDM

-537 IVADPLNRLKELI
+537 IVSDPLNRLKELI
-550 ETRVDNTHP
+550 EARVDNAHP
-559 ICLLIVEHK
+559 ICQLIVRHE
-568 IFLTAFTPDKYFARE
+568 IFLPSFTPDKYLARE

-597 VLLDENPKFASHH
+597 VLLDENPKFATHH
-610 FSENVCDRTLTNSF
+610 FAENVCDRTLASSF
-624 HSILSNTR
+624 HAILSSTR

-637 IFLVLLTNQYS
+637 VFLVLLTNQDS
-648 RFEMLNYI
+648 RADIVNYI
-656 ASILKSNAKRIQY
+656 AEILKSNAKRIQY

-692 SVKINLSRID
+692 SVKINLGRIE
-702 PLYPHY
+702 PLYPHH
-708 PESLVEIEDET
+708 PDSLVDVEDET
-719 KLKFSSQEYADWLA
+719 KLKFSSQEYSDWLEKLQA
-733 TLKDVRDWE
+733 GKKWE
-742 QHKFVTHCWFL
+742 PLKFVTHCWFL

-786 NATKSQWENTPL
+786 NATMAQWENTLL

-803 QVRDRCVSQMNK
+803 QMRDRCNNQINK

-824 IAIIDPNVLS
+824 IAIIDPNVLG
-834 ACMQFYSTVCEY
+834 ACMQFYSSVCEY

-857 GPFTNQ
+857 GLFVNRQ
-863 KHPSTLVASENFSAL
+863 HPSTLVANDNFSAL

-913 TLVCAPQLI
+913 TLVCAPHLI

-993 SHLFKGLWESAL
+993 SHLFKGLWDSAV
-1005 HRQAFV
+1005 HRQAIV
-1011 NESKSGK
+1011 NESKGGK

-1049 VLMMDDAGWNALTQ
+1049 VLTLDEAAWSALTP
-1063 EAQQSRQRQ
+1063 EVQQNRQRQ
-1072 LVQDERQCRS
+1072 LAQDERQCRS

-1089 TVDMFHYMTI
+1089 TVDMFHYMTK

-1153 DIYLHLSC
+1153 DIYLHLAC

-1167 LAADERSF
+1167 LAGDERSF
-1175 EKQFFEDA
+1175 EKHFFEDA
-1183 ANRVERIGI
+1183 AKRVERIGI
-1192 RSHRDV
+1192 RTRGQV
-1198 DEFRKLIH
+1198 DEFRKLIE
-1206 KAAEIYVKN
+1206 KASEIYVRN

-1241 VLLPSGTIMDRAIIT
+1241 VVLPSGTVMDRAIIT

-1271 LTEDMLKPA
+1271 LTEDMLIPA
-1280 TELKERIQQWIKE
+1280 TELKERIQQWIKD

>member
-1 MELTPEEIRARRL
+1 MELTAEELRNRRL
-14 RKLEAK
+14 RKLEEINNENLSRSGSSSRK
-20 NTRNASN
+20 D
-27 NNAPSSTET
+27 NNAIEDVQQLAAFDDIACNKASKTSAIVDQTSLTISSDV
-36 ASVGSI
+36 SKQPPPH
-42 SDATTSSSSATC
+42 TSSST
-54 VSAASEATPVTV
+54 
-66 ENVLATQ
+66 
-73 QMPTSTPIVS
+73 TSTVRKKSIP
-83 DKPESMESNSGS
+83 PA
-95 ENVGSSSSLN
+95 
-105 SSTGTAT
+105 TAT
-112 SDLILPNKIE
+112 SW
-122 ATLMLGLEVAEQ
+122 AY
-134 SQQQQKARSVLAA
+134 
-147 VSPTSTTTNASVVRK
+147 
-162 KPTPAVLPSATTTT
+162 
-176 TTPAASANAWSFK
+176 K
-189 KRSSSDLSSTKTDGE
+189 KRSSSEQVKEASTDSCLSAATEGTTLGPKVPCK
-204 HHHHHHHHQHHHIG
+204 
-218 MDGGL
+218 L
-223 ESKMQSE
+223 
-230 QQDSHVS
+230 QDTRAAAHE
-237 TQDELLQIMLR
+237 ELLQIMLR
-248 IMKINSKARYSNS
+248 IMKINCKAQYSNL
-261 RFTIESIILDN
+261 RFTIEASILEN
-272 ALEMLERQRYDEF
+272 ALVMLERQNWAEF
-285 CAEVISEVIK
+285 CAELITEVMK

-300 KLIESHSDDSDA
+300 KFVESHGGKHATDWSALKLADNNDDDGEMVRLVA
-312 GRLSDSWSTIPSKK
+312 GS
-326 VKPIMLDEVVIGRAG
+326 ERA
-341 RGGGSSAGGSTA
+341 TA
-353 TPMDIDIEM
+353 TTATTPMDTTDDIIMDM
-362 QPEEDSSAGG
+362 QQQQSA
-372 FCSSKPSMKAF
+372 FCCSSKPLMMAF
-383 ANNRVAAL
+383 ANSRVAAL
-391 EYLIGCYLRSNEELY
+391 EYLNGCYLRSNEELY
-406 SYTKVKK
+406 SYTKIKK
-413 SKKMYLAETLPNVV
+413 SKKLYLAEMLPGVIA
-427 TVIRQQTL
+427 VIRQQML

-444 IFQSF
+444 TFQSF
-449 CQPDGGSESGSSS
+449 SQQQRSSPDG
-462 TITSAGPKPSATG
+462 AG
-475 STALEKSPL
+475 ALEKSPL

-499 NLMAESRKS
+499 NLMTESHS
-508 DGEEDFR
+508 SGDFQG
-515 VIFNAVLDDLFIDM
+515 IFNAVLDDLFIDM
-529 QNAICNEN
+529 QNAVCNEN
-537 IVADPLNRLKELI
+537 IVADPLNRLKELL
-550 ETRVDNTHP
+550 EMRVDNAQP
-559 ICLLIVEHK
+559 ICQLIVQHN
-568 IFLTAFTPDKYFARE
+568 IFLTAFTPDKYYARE

-597 VLLDENPKFASHH
+597 VLMDENPKFAHHH
-610 FSENVCDRTLTNSF
+610 FAENSCDRTLANSF
-624 HSILSNTR
+624 QSILSNTR

-637 IFLVLLTNQYS
+637 IFLVLLSNQHS
-648 RFEMLNYI
+648 RFEMLNYM
-656 ASILKSNAKRIQY
+656 AAILKSNAKRIQY

-692 SVKINLSRID
+692 AVKINLTRID

-708 PESLVEIEDET
+708 PESLVQIEDET
-719 KLKFSSQEYADWLA
+719 KLKFSSQEYTDWLSA
-733 TLKDVRDWE
+733 SDVRNVKWDWE

-786 NATKSQWENTPL
+786 NATKAQWENTPL

-815 LSKAKLSCD
+815 LAKAKLSCD
-824 IAIIDPNVLS
+824 IAIIDPNVLT

-846 MLYQIENRPIE
+846 VLYQVENRPIV
-857 GPFTNQ
+857 GPFIN
-863 KHPSTLVASENFSAL
+863 KHHPSTLVASNNFSAL

-937 TSPTIQTTSQRLYLQ
+937 TSPSIQTTSQRLYLQ

-993 SHLFKGLWESAL
+993 SHLFKGLWESPL

-1011 NESKSGK
+1011 QESKSGK

-1049 VLMMDDAGWNALTQ
+1049 VLMMDDSGWNAQTQ

-1175 EKQFFEDA
+1175 EKVFFDEA

-1192 RSHRDV
+1192 RSRQDV
-1198 DEFRKLIH
+1198 DEFRKLTQ

-1222 AEAPDDFKDP
+1222 ADAPDDFKDP

-1241 VLLPSGTIMDRAIIT
+1241 VVLPSGTIMDRAIIT

-1271 LTEDMLKPA
+1271 LTEDELQPA
-1280 TELKERIQQWIKE
+1280 MELKERIQQWIKD

>member
-14 RKLEAK
+14 RKLGAK
-20 NTRNASN
+20 STRNVPN
-27 NNAPSSTET
+27 TTAPSSTDSSST
-36 ASVGSI
+36 P
-42 SDATTSSSSATC
+42 DATTSSSSTAGTE
-54 VSAASEATPVTV
+54 VTLEKEADS
-66 ENVLATQ
+66 Q
-73 QMPTSTPIVS
+73 QMPTITPNGS
-83 DKPESMESNSGS
+83 DKSETVMESNSGDT
-95 ENVGSSSSLN
+95 VGSSSSLN
-105 SSTGTAT
+105 SSSNT
-112 SDLILPNKIE
+112 SDQKADLILPDKIE
-122 ATLMLGLEVAEQ
+122 ASLMLGLEVAEQ
-134 SQQQQKARSVLAA
+134 SQQQQKARSVLVASVPA
-147 VSPTSTTTNASVVRK
+147 STTNATLRK
-162 KPTPAVLPSATTTT
+162 KPIPSSVAPST
-176 TTPAASANAWSFK
+176 ANSVNVWSVK
-189 KRSSSDLSSTKTDGE
+189 KRSSSDHSSTKPDGLDPNTE
-204 HHHHHHHHQHHHIG
+204 GSTPEPKLQC
-218 MDGGL
+218 
-223 ESKMQSE
+223 E
-230 QQDSHVS
+230 QDRRTSA
-237 TQDELLQIMLR
+237 QDELLQIMLR

-261 RFTIESIILDN
+261 RFTIDTVILEN
-272 ALEMLERQRYDEF
+272 ALEMLERQSYKEF
-285 CAEVISEVIK
+285 CAEVITEVIK

-300 KLIESHSDDSDA
+300 KLIESHSEDSEA

-326 VKPIMLDEVVIGRAG
+326 VKPIMLDEVVIGRSG
-341 RGGGSSAGGSTA
+341 RGGSSGMAAGSTA
-353 TPMDIDIEM
+353 TPMDIDMEM
-362 QPEEDSSAGG
+362 QPEEDAPGY
-372 FCSSKPSMKAF
+372 CSSKPSMKAF

-413 SKKMYLAETLPNVV
+413 SKKMYLAETLPSVV
-427 TVIRQQTL
+427 SVIRQQTL
-435 KYAILVLKN
+435 KYSILVLKN
-444 IFQSF
+444 TFQSF
-449 CQPDGGSESGSSS
+449 CQPDGSVESSGSSS
-462 TITSAGPKPSATG
+462 GGTMNSSSKATG

-550 ETRVDNTHP
+550 EIRVDNTHP

-597 VLLDENPKFASHH
+597 VMLDENPKFASHH
-610 FSENVCDRTLTNSF
+610 FSDNVCDRTLASSF
-624 HSILSNTR
+624 HSILNNTR

-637 IFLVLLTNQYS
+637 IFLVLLSNQYS
-648 RFEMLNYI
+648 RYEMLNYI
-656 ASILKSNAKRIQY
+656 AAILKSNAKRIQY
-669 NADDRFLA
+669 NADERFLA

-702 PLYPHY
+702 PLYPHH
-708 PESLVEIEDET
+708 PESLVEIEEET
-719 KLKFSSQEYADWLA
+719 KLKFSSQEYADWLM
-733 TLKDVRDWE
+733 TLKDVKDWE

-803 QVRDRCVSQMNK
+803 QVRDRCVSQINK
-815 LSKAKLSCD
+815 LSKAKLSSE

-846 MLYQIENRPIE
+846 MLYQIENRPID

-863 KHPSTLVASENFSAL
+863 QHPSTLVASENFSAL

-886 ADFILFCMQHSIS
+886 ADFILFCMQYVTLVEWIGGHSIS

-913 TLVCAPQLI
+913 TLVCAPHLI

-1049 VLMMDDAGWNALTQ
+1049 VLMMDDSGWNVLTQ

-1114 SSMLNYNLHQL
+1114 SSMLNYNMHQL

-1198 DEFRKLIH
+1198 DEFRKLIC

-1241 VLLPSGTIMDRAIIT
+1241 VILPSGTVMDRAIIT

-1280 TELKERIQQWIKE
+1280 SELKERIQQWIKE

>member
-14 RKLEAK
+14 RKLAGK
-20 NTRNASN
+20 NTKNVSN

-36 ASVGSI
+36 DSSSI
-42 SDATTSSSSATC
+42 SDATTSNSTTTSVTA
-54 VSAASEATPVTV
+54 AASTAPTEVATV
-66 ENVLATQ
+66 EKVPESQ
-73 QMPTSTPIVS
+73 QMPTSAPIVS
-83 DKPESMESNSGS
+83 DKLETME
-95 ENVGSSSSLN
+95 SSSSDNVGCGSSLN
-105 SSTGTAT
+105 TSTTA
-112 SDLILPNKIE
+112 DPKADMILPNTIE
-122 ATLMLGLEVAEQ
+122 ASLMLGLEVAEQ
-134 SQQQQKARSVLAA
+134 SQQQQKLRSIHVASAA
-147 VSPTSTTTNASVVRK
+147 NAAARK
-162 KPTPAVLPSATTTT
+162 KPLPAVVPTTTT
-176 TTPAASANAWSFK
+176 TANAWSFK
-189 KRSSSDLSSTKTDGE
+189 KRSSSDHSSTKPDGNL
-204 HHHHHHHHQHHHIG
+204 HIG
-218 MDGGL
+218 MDGAL
-223 ESKMQSE
+223 ESKAQCE
-230 QQDSHVS
+230 QDSRVS
-237 TQDELLQIMLR
+237 AQDELLQIMLR
-248 IMKINSKARYSNS
+248 VMKINSKARYSNS
-261 RFTIESIILDN
+261 RFTIDSVILEN
-272 ALEMLERQRYDEF
+272 ALEMLEQQRYAEF
-285 CAEVISEVIK
+285 CADVITEVIK

-300 KLIESHSDDSDA
+300 KLIESQHEDSDGLA
-312 GRLSDSWSTIPSKK
+312 DSWSTIPSKK
-326 VKPIMLDEVVIGRAG
+326 VKPIMLDEVVIGRG
-341 RGGGSSAGGSTA
+341 RGGSSGMAAGSTA

-362 QPEEDSSAGG
+362 QPGEEDAPAY
-372 FCSSKPSMKAF
+372 CSSKPSMKAF

-427 TVIRQQTL
+427 AVIRQHTL
-435 KYAILVLKN
+435 RYAILVLKN
-444 IFQSF
+444 TFQSF
-449 CQPDGGSESGSSS
+449 CQPGSSNSSSSSSSSSGESGSSS
-462 TITSAGPKPSATG
+462 AITSNKSSVTGTG

-484 LTLMYENKVSSDFMS
+484 LTLMYENKVSADFMS

-583 ISKVSFLAPFLSLS
+583 ITKVSYLAPFLSLS
-597 VLLDENPKFASHH
+597 VMLDENPKFASHH
-610 FSENVCDRTLTNSF
+610 FSDNVCDRTLANSF

-637 IFLVLLTNQYS
+637 IFLVLLSNQYS

-656 ASILKSNAKRIQY
+656 AAILKSNAKRIQY

-702 PLYPHY
+702 PLYPHH
-708 PESLVEIEDET
+708 PESLVEIDDET
-719 KLKFSSQEYADWLA
+719 KLKFSSQEYADWLM
-733 TLKDVRDWE
+733 TLKDVKDWE

-846 MLYQIENRPIE
+846 LLYQIENRPIT
-857 GPFTNQ
+857 GTFIRQ
-863 KHPSTLVASENFSAL
+863 KHPSTLVASDNFSAL

-899 VIDYVDNSIITWIL
+899 VIGYVDNSIITLIL

-937 TSPTIQTTSQRLYLQ
+937 TSPTIQNTSQRLYLK

-1049 VLMMDDAGWNALTQ
+1049 VLMMDDSGWSALSQ

-1192 RSHRDV
+1192 RSHRYV
-1198 DEFRKLIH
+1198 DEFRKLIQ

-1241 VLLPSGTIMDRAIIT
+1241 VILPSGTIMDRAIIT